1 MKTKSLCCGALLLA
15 FSTFATVTV
24 AESKT
29 PTAPPTPEAPV
40 KLPRTITGVVFE
52 KTDKEMRVRRE
63 DGQGDL
69 TVILVESVLITNG
82 EVPGT
87 LKDLVPGVRVEVKVK
102 DDTNEATSIKIL
114 GTVS

>member
-1 MKTKSLCCGALLLA
+1 MKTRSVCCGAMLLAISA
-15 FSTFATVTV
+15 FSTVSV
-24 AESKT
+24 AESR
-29 PTAPPTPEAPV
+29 APSVAPNPEAPV

-52 KTDKEMRVRRE
+52 KTNKEMRVRRE

-82 EVPGT
+82 DVPGT

-102 DDTNEATSIKIL
+102 DETNEATSIKIL